1 MLKNMIIIMG
11 SFDPILNLFKPFAQ
25 DAGTF
30 IQVLA
35 VLTCGVMVCYYKVRS
50 MFSDV
55 QQDQMFDNK
64 AKAVLYALVFVF
76 LVPPIVTVLQSYF
89 GG

>member
-1 MLKNMIIIMG
+1 MKNIILIMG

-30 IQVLA
+30 MQVVA
-35 VLTCGVMVCYYKVRS
+35 VLVCGVMVCYYKIRS
-50 MFSDV
+50 MFADV

-64 AKAVLYALVFVF
+64 AKAVLYSLVFVF
-76 LVPPIVTVLQSYF
+76 LVPPIISVVQSYF
-89 GG
+89 G